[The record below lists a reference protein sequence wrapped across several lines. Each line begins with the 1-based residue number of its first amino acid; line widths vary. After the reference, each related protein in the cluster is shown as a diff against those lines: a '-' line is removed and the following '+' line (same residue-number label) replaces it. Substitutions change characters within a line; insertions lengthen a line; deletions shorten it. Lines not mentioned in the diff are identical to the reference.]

1 MYSLNDI
8 QVAKPTQLKV
18 SNRKSV
24 MNILKNG
31 ETYSIAEISTLTG
44 ISRQTVA
51 KAIDHF
57 IRKKLVAE
65 IGKGESTDSGGKKP
79 NLFRLTSELKIL
91 IVQTRGWD
99 FSISLFG
106 LDAENA
112 IDHSSSAP
120 IPAEGDFK
128 VFLKNV
134 RESAEELLTRNQVSE
149 DSLYGITFIVPGVVE
164 NNRIL
169 RFNPFN
175 KNWGQNVPIA
185 DLTEKLFPTVKL
197 IVVENINRV
206 AGMGTIRNAGG
217 AYDRARA
224 VTIYTSH
231 GIAGCLFNHG
241 ELISNS
247 SPIIGEFGHMSVEP
261 DSPIICLCGQ
271 PGCFESLVRPDSIQ
285 GRLQKCAELPEFL
298 EFIRKP
304 LNQIQFRDIVS
315 GSDNGF
321 TCCIKELERLGF
333 YFARV
338 FLNIAVVYDPDV
350 FIIEGFFACFNRTF
364 EEAVKRRM
372 ADFLIIPPSRYYRL
386 ESDPTPLPELELSG
400 AIYKIKER
408 FFGDET
414 IYQ

>member
-91 IVQTRGWD
+91 IIQTRGWD

-120 IPAEGDFK
+120 IPTRGDFK
-128 VFLKNV
+128 VFLQNV
-134 RESAEELLTRNQVSE
+134 RESAEELLIRNHVSE

-164 NNRIL
+164 NNRLL

-185 DLTEKLFPTVKL
+185 DFSGKTLP
-197 IVVENINRV
+197 NRK
-206 AGMGTIRNAGG
+206 A
-217 AYDRARA
+217 DRR
-224 VTIYTSH
+224 
-231 GIAGCLFNHG
+231 
-241 ELISNS
+241 
-247 SPIIGEFGHMSVEP
+247 
-261 DSPIICLCGQ
+261 
-271 PGCFESLVRPDSIQ
+271 
-285 GRLQKCAELPEFL
+285 
-298 EFIRKP
+298 
-304 LNQIQFRDIVS
+304 
-315 GSDNGF
+315 
-321 TCCIKELERLGF
+321 
-333 YFARV
+333 
-338 FLNIAVVYDPDV
+338 
-350 FIIEGFFACFNRTF
+350 
-364 EEAVKRRM
+364 
-372 ADFLIIPPSRYYRL
+372 
-386 ESDPTPLPELELSG
+386 
-400 AIYKIKER
+400 
-408 FFGDET
+408 
-414 IYQ
+414 